1 MAIFNKNT
9 ETLGHSIDRG
19 DNPFRLTSPFF
30 NDSYDRIVF
39 LVPNDVEVGIRMLLT
54 RNNE

>member
-30 NDSYDRIVF
+30 NDIYDRIVF
-39 LVPNDVEVGIRMLLT
+39 LVPNDVEVGIPMLY
-54 RNNE
+54 